1 MRILIN
7 MDHCRFVEI
16 PRPGNDLR
24 QTRKTGR
31 HWRSGFVPVCFSVRY
46 PVHPQGRCVCRKD
59 AAASGVFQTG
69 GDPVCL
75 QIYFLILC
83 YRGCIICGRCGI
95 FPLPLSAARRS
106 QVPDHPS
113 VPDET
118 VRPGPFFPL
127 TFPWLRYCRQR
138 LWL

>member
-16 PRPGNDLR
+16 PAPATICGRPGRLAGIGDPALCQSVLPCVIPFIR
-24 QTRKTGR
+24 QADVCVGKMQQRQ
-31 HWRSGFVPVCFSVRY
+31 GF
-46 PVHPQGRCVCRKD
+46 
-59 AAASGVFQTG
+59 FQTG

-83 YRGCIICGRCGI
+83 YRGRIICGRCGI

-127 TFPWLRYCRQR
+127 PFPWLRYCRQR